1 MDIEMNIN
9 KKVLL
14 LAIYK
19 KEDDETLNDVVKKM
33 DNTKVFSL
41 KEGKKYLKEL
51 KREEFILDNSLSM
64 IGLVKAKE
72 IELEFKI

>member
-1 MDIEMNIN
+1 MDIN

-14 LAIYK
+14 LAILK
-19 KEDDETLNDVVKKM
+19 KEDDETLIDVVKKM

-51 KREEFILDNSLSM
+51 KKENLVSDDSLTM
-64 IGLVKAKE
+64 IGIAKAKE
-72 IELEFKI
+72 AELEFKI

>member
-1 MDIEMNIN
+1 MDEMN
-9 KKVLL
+9 KRVLL
-14 LAIYK
+14 LAILK
-19 KEDDETLNDVVKKM
+19 KEDDETLMDVVKKM

-51 KREEFILDNSLSM
+51 KRESLLDSD
-64 IGLVKAKE
+64 GLTMMGITKAKE

>member
-1 MDIEMNIN
+1 MHIN

-14 LAIYK
+14 LAILK
-19 KEDDETLNDVVKKM
+19 KEDDETLIDVIKKM

-51 KREEFILDNSLSM
+51 KKESLVSDSSLTM
-64 IGLVKAKE
+64 IGITKAKE
-72 IELEFKI
+72 VELEFKI

>member
-1 MDIEMNIN
+1 MDEMN

-14 LAIYK
+14 LAILK
-19 KEDDETLNDVVKKM
+19 REEDETLTDVIKKM

-41 KEGKKYLKEL
+41 KMGKKYLKEL
-51 KREEFILDNSLSM
+51 KKEALVDSDGLTM
-64 IGLVKAKE
+64 IGITKAKE

>member
-1 MDIEMNIN
+1 MDIN

-19 KEDDETLNDVVKKM
+19 KEEDETLKDVIKKM

-51 KREEFILDNSLSM
+51 KKEQLVLDEYLSM
-64 IGLVKAKE
+64 IGINKAKE
-72 IELEFKI
+72 IEQEFKI

>member
-1 MDIEMNIN
+1 MDEMN
-9 KKVLL
+9 KRVLL
-14 LAIYK
+14 LAILK
-19 KEDDETLNDVVKKM
+19 KEDDETLMDVVKKM

-51 KREEFILDNSLSM
+51 KKDSFVDSN
-64 IGLVKAKE
+64 GLTMMGVTKAKE